1 MTLKQLYEAL
11 LVEMNKVEAP
21 SLLLPDFN
29 YLVNKAVLQY
39 INTRYNIYDA
49 NQQSTDDLRVLK
61 ATTILPVKKTDS
73 AYGTTD
79 SETIKGLYG
88 ATYETNLPSDYLHM
102 LNCVCIFKVKEQ
114 KDCWDAGDLW
124 NCGATRLTSDMWPL
138 VINNFYMRPS
148 YRRPYYFIHNVNKS
162 VELPTN
168 SYVKAAE
175 GEKGLG
181 TGTDTPSGSYSYDT
195 NSNLSRSIKIG
206 EKEESLVERNIGH
219 RFGNASTVRCEI
231 RYGKDDSI
239 FQLQSIH
246 IDYLKSPQHLRL
258 TQTQLDST
266 RDTSQMMEFPD
277 YVCQEIINGLVKL
290 VMENSSDPRLQTNIP
305 VNQTIAPPA
314 QLQSQQQ
321 TKK

>member
-39 INTRYNIYDA
+39 INTKYNIYDA
-49 NQQSTDDLRVLK
+49 NQQTTDDLRVLK
-61 ATTILPVKKTDS
+61 ATAILPVKKATSVYGDVGSEVTDS
-73 AYGTTD
+73 
-79 SETIKGLYG
+79 LYG
-88 ATYETNLPSDYLHM
+88 ATYEVDLPDDYLHM
-102 LNCVCIFKVKEQ
+102 LNCVCIFKVNEQ
-114 KDCWDAGDLW
+114 KDCWDAGNYW
-124 NCGATRLTSDMWPL
+124 EQGATRLTSDMWPL
-138 VINNFYMRPS
+138 VINNLYMRPS

-162 VELPTN
+162 TELPTN
-168 SYVKAAE
+168 SYTSDTS
-175 GEKGLG
+175 LG
-181 TGTDTPSGSYSYDT
+181 TGTDTPSGNYNYET
-195 NSNLSRSIKIG
+195 NPNLSRSIKIG
-206 EKEESLVERNIGH
+206 NKQESLVERNIGH
-219 RFGNASTVRCEI
+219 RYGNASTVRCEI
-231 RYGKDDSI
+231 RYGKDDRV
-239 FQLQSIH
+239 FQLQYVH

-314 QLQSQQQ
+314 QLQSQQ

>member
-49 NQQSTDDLRVLK
+49 NQQTTDDLRVLK
-61 ATTILPVKKTDS
+61 ATAILPVKKADS

-79 SETIKGLYG
+79 SEIVKGLYG
-88 ATYETNLPSDYLHM
+88 ATYEVDLPDDYLHM
-102 LNCVCIFKVKEQ
+102 LNCICIFKVNEQ

-162 VELPTN
+162 TDLPTN
-168 SYVKAAE
+168 SYTSDDS
-175 GEKGLG
+175 LG
-181 TGTDTPSGSYSYDT
+181 AGTDASVNYNYES
-195 NSNLSRSIKIG
+195 NSNLARSIKIG
-206 EKEESLVERNIGH
+206 NKQESLVEKNIGH

-231 RYGKDDSI
+231 RYGKDDSV
-239 FQLQSIH
+239 FQLKSIH

>member
-1 MTLKQLYEAL
+1 M
-11 LVEMNKVEAP
+11 P
-21 SLLLPDFN
+21 
-29 YLVNKAVLQY
+29 
-39 INTRYNIYDA
+39 I
-49 NQQSTDDLRVLK
+49 
-61 ATTILPVKKTDS
+61 
-73 AYGTTD
+73 
-79 SETIKGLYG
+79 
-88 ATYETNLPSDYLHM
+88 DYLHM
-102 LNCVCIFKVKEQ
+102 LNCVCIFKVSEQ

-148 YRRPYYFIHNVNKS
+148 YRRPYYFIHNVNTS

-168 SYVKAAE
+168 SYVPND
-175 GEKGLG
+175 GLG
-181 TGTDTPSGSYSYDT
+181 TGTDAPSRDYNYQD
-195 NSNLSRSIKIG
+195 NPNLSRSIKIG
-206 EKEESLVERNIGH
+206 EKSESLVEKNIGR

-231 RYGKDDSI
+231 RYGKDNSV
-239 FQLQSIH
+239 FELQSIH

>member
-1 MTLKQLYEAL
+1 
-11 LVEMNKVEAP
+11 MNKVEAP
-21 SLLLPDFN
+21 SILLPDFN

-49 NQQSTDDLRVLK
+49 NQQTTDDLRVLK
-61 ATTILPVKKTDS
+61 ATTILPVTKVDN
-73 AYGTTD
+73 YGEN
-79 SETIKGLYG
+79 SEVLKGLYG
-88 ATYETNLPSDYLHM
+88 AVYEVYLPEDYLHM
-102 LNCVCIFKVKEQ
+102 LNCVCIFKVNEQ

-124 NCGATRLTSDMWPL
+124 NCGAQRLTSDMWPL

-148 YRRPYYFIHNVNKS
+148 YRKPYYFIHNVNES
-162 VELPTN
+162 ETLPTN
-168 SYVKAAE
+168 PYTPGDS
-175 GEKGLG
+175 LG
-181 TGTDTPSGSYSYDT
+181 TGTDMRDGGYDYT
-195 NSNLSRSIKIG
+195 DNSNLSRTIKIG
-206 EKEESLVERNIGH
+206 NTDESLVERNIGH
-219 RFGNASTVRCEI
+219 RFGNASGVRCEI
-231 RYGKDDSI
+231 RYGKDDSV
-239 FQLQSIH
+239 FTLQAVH

-314 QLQSQQQ
+314 QLSQPQQ
-321 TKK
+321 NNNRKS

>member
-1 MTLKQLYEAL
+1 MTLKQVYEAL

-49 NQQSTDDLRVLK
+49 NQQTTDDLRVLK
-61 ATTILPVKKTDS
+61 ATAILPVKKADL
-73 AYGTTD
+73 AYGTAD

-88 ATYETNLPSDYLHM
+88 ATYETELPPDYLHM

-231 RYGKDDSI
+231 RYGKDDPI

-266 RDTSQMMEFPD
+266 KDTSQMMEFPD
-277 YVCQEIINGLVKL
+277 YVCQVIINGLVKL

>member
-61 ATTILPVKKTDS
+61 ATAILPVKKTES
-73 AYGTTD
+73 AYGTAD

-88 ATYETNLPSDYLHM
+88 ATYETELPSDYLHM

-148 YRRPYYFIHNVNKS
+148 YRKPYYFIHNVNKS
-162 VELPTN
+162 VSLPTN
-168 SYVKAAE
+168 SYVK
-175 GEKGLG
+175 GDNLG
-181 TGTDTPSGSYSYDT
+181 TGTDTPAGDYNYDT

-206 EKEESLVERNIGH
+206 EKQESLVERNIGH
-219 RFGNASTVRCEI
+219 RFGNATAVRCEI

-239 FQLQSIH
+239 FQLQGIH

>member
-1 MTLKQLYEAL
+1 
-11 LVEMNKVEAP
+11 MNKVEAP

-49 NQQSTDDLRVLK
+49 NQQTTDDLRVLK
-61 ATTILPVKKTDS
+61 ATALLSVKMADYGEDNSS
-73 AYGTTD
+73 A
-79 SETIKGLYG
+79 IKGLYG
-88 ATYETNLPSDYLHM
+88 ATYEVDLPEDYLHI
-102 LNCVCIFKVKEQ
+102 LNCVCIFQVNEQ
-114 KDCWDAGDLW
+114 KDCWDKGDLW
-124 NCGATRLTSDMWPL
+124 NCGAQRLTSDMWPL

-148 YRRPYYFIHNVNKS
+148 YRRPYYFIHNVNTS
-162 VELPTN
+162 VNLPTN
-168 SYVKAAE
+168 PYQPGTS
-175 GEKGLG
+175 LG
-181 TGTDTPSGSYSYDT
+181 SGTDMRSGTYSAED
-195 NSNLSRSIKIG
+195 NSNLSRTIKIG
-206 EKEESLVERNIGH
+206 NSSESLVEKNIGH
-219 RFGNASTVRCEI
+219 RFGNASKVRMEV
-231 RYGKDDSI
+231 RYGKDNSV
-239 FQLQSIH
+239 FQLINVH

-314 QLQSQQQ
+314 QLQSQQPN
-321 TKK
+321 KK

>member
-1 MTLKQLYEAL
+1 MTLKQVYEAL

-39 INTRYNIYDA
+39 INTKYNIYDA
-49 NQQSTDDLRVLK
+49 NQQTTDDLRVLK
-61 ATTILPVKKTDS
+61 ATAILPVKKADL

-88 ATYETNLPSDYLHM
+88 ATYETELPPDYLHM
-102 LNCVCIFKVKEQ
+102 LNCVCIFKVNEQ
-114 KDCWDAGDLW
+114 KDCWDKGDLW

-168 SYVKAAE
+168 SYKAAE
-175 GEKGLG
+175 GEEGLG
-181 TGTDTPSGSYSYDT
+181 TGTDTPSGDYKYKS
-195 NSNLSRSIKIG
+195 NPNLSRSIKIG
-206 EKEESLVERNIGH
+206 EKSEDLVEKNIGH

-231 RYGKDDSI
+231 RYGKDDSV
-239 FQLQSIH
+239 FKLQSIH

-266 RDTSQMMEFPD
+266 KDTSQMMEFPD

>member
-49 NQQSTDDLRVLK
+49 NQQTTDDLRVLK
-61 ATTILPVKKTDS
+61 ATAILPVNKATSVYGDVGSEVTDS
-73 AYGTTD
+73 
-79 SETIKGLYG
+79 LYG
-88 ATYETNLPSDYLHM
+88 ATYEVDLPDDYLHM
-102 LNCVCIFKVKEQ
+102 LNCVCIFKVNEQ
-114 KDCWDAGDLW
+114 KDCWDAGNYW
-124 NCGATRLTSDMWPL
+124 EQGATRLTSDMWPL
-138 VINNFYMRPS
+138 VINNLYMRPS

-162 VELPTN
+162 TELPTN
-168 SYVKAAE
+168 SYTSDTS
-175 GEKGLG
+175 LG
-181 TGTDTPSGSYSYDT
+181 TGTDTPSGDYNYKT
-195 NSNLSRSIKIG
+195 NPNLSRSIKIG
-206 EKEESLVERNIGH
+206 NKQEDLVERNIGH
-219 RFGNASTVRCEI
+219 RYGNASTVRCEI
-231 RYGKDDSI
+231 RYGKDDRV
-239 FQLQSIH
+239 FQLQYVH

>member
-49 NQQSTDDLRVLK
+49 NQQTTDDLRVLK
-61 ATTILPVKKTDS
+61 ATAILPVKKATSVYGNVGSEVTDS
-73 AYGTTD
+73 
-79 SETIKGLYG
+79 LYG
-88 ATYETNLPSDYLHM
+88 ATYEVDLPDDYLHM
-102 LNCVCIFKVKEQ
+102 LNCVCIFKVSEQ
-114 KDCWDAGDLW
+114 KDCWDAGNYW
-124 NCGATRLTSDMWPL
+124 EQGATRLTSDMWPL
-138 VINNFYMRPS
+138 VINNLYMRPS

-162 VELPTN
+162 TELPTN
-168 SYVKAAE
+168 SYTSDTS
-175 GEKGLG
+175 LG
-181 TGTDTPSGSYSYDT
+181 TGTDTPSGDYNYKT
-195 NSNLSRSIKIG
+195 NPNLSRSIKIG
-206 EKEESLVERNIGH
+206 NKQEDLVERNIGH
-219 RFGNASTVRCEI
+219 RYGNASTVRCEI
-231 RYGKDDSI
+231 RYGKDDRV
-239 FQLQSIH
+239 FQLQYVH

>member
-39 INTRYNIYDA
+39 INTKYNIYDA
-49 NQQSTDDLRVLK
+49 NQQTTDDLRVLK
-61 ATTILPVKKTDS
+61 ATAILPVKKADS

-79 SETIKGLYG
+79 SETVKGLYG
-88 ATYETNLPSDYLHM
+88 ATYEVDLPDDYLHM
-102 LNCVCIFKVKEQ
+102 LNCICIFKVNEQ

-162 VELPTN
+162 TDLPTN
-168 SYVKAAE
+168 SYTSDDS
-175 GEKGLG
+175 LG
-181 TGTDTPSGSYSYDT
+181 AGTDASVNYNYKS
-195 NSNLSRSIKIG
+195 NSNLARSIKIG
-206 EKEESLVERNIGH
+206 NKQESLVEKNIGH

-231 RYGKDDSI
+231 RYGKDDSV
-239 FQLQSIH
+239 FQLKSIH

>member
-1 MTLKQLYEAL
+1 MTLKQVYEAL

-49 NQQSTDDLRVLK
+49 NQQTTDDLRVLK
-61 ATTILPVKKTDS
+61 ATAILPVKKTKS
-73 AYGTTD
+73 AYGTAD

-88 ATYETNLPSDYLHM
+88 ATYETELPPDYLHM
-102 LNCVCIFKVKEQ
+102 LNCVCIFKVNEQ
-114 KDCWDAGDLW
+114 KDCWDKGDLW

-168 SYVKAAE
+168 SYEAAE

-181 TGTDTPSGSYSYDT
+181 TGTDAPSKDYNYQD
-195 NSNLSRSIKIG
+195 NPNLSRSIKIG
-206 EKEESLVERNIGH
+206 EKSESLVEKNIGR

-231 RYGKDDSI
+231 RYGKDNSV
-239 FQLQSIH
+239 FELQSIH

>member
-49 NQQSTDDLRVLK
+49 NQQTTDDLRVLK
-61 ATTILPVKKTDS
+61 ATAILPVKKATSVYGDVGSKVTDS
-73 AYGTTD
+73 
-79 SETIKGLYG
+79 LYG
-88 ATYETNLPSDYLHM
+88 ATYEVDLPDDYLHM
-102 LNCVCIFKVKEQ
+102 LNCVCIFKVNEQ
-114 KDCWDAGDLW
+114 KDCWDAGNYW
-124 NCGATRLTSDMWPL
+124 EQGATRLTSDMWPL
-138 VINNFYMRPS
+138 VINNLYMRPS

-162 VELPTN
+162 TELPTN
-168 SYVKAAE
+168 SYE
-175 GEKGLG
+175 PDTSLGTSLG
-181 TGTDTPSGSYSYDT
+181 TGTDTPSGDYNYKT
-195 NSNLSRSIKIG
+195 NPNLSRSIKIG
-206 EKEESLVERNIGH
+206 NKQEDLVERNIGH

-231 RYGKDDSI
+231 RYGKDDRV
-239 FQLQSIH
+239 FQLQYVH

>member
-1 MTLKQLYEAL
+1 MTLKQVYEAL

-49 NQQSTDDLRVLK
+49 NQQTTDDLRVLK
-61 ATTILPVKKTDS
+61 ATAILPVKKADS
-73 AYGTTD
+73 AYGAAD

-88 ATYETNLPSDYLHM
+88 ATYETELPPDYLHM
-102 LNCVCIFKVKEQ
+102 LNCVCIFKVNEQ

-148 YRRPYYFIHNVNKS
+148 YRRPYYFIHNVNNS

-168 SYVKAAE
+168 SYVSND
-175 GEKGLG
+175 GLG
-181 TGTDTPSGSYSYDT
+181 TGTDTPSGDYNYRD
-195 NSNLSRSIKIG
+195 NPNLSRSIKIG
-206 EKEESLVERNIGH
+206 ERSESLVKKNIGR

-231 RYGKDDSI
+231 RYGKDDSV
-239 FQLQSIH
+239 FKLQSIH

-266 RDTSQMMEFPD
+266 KDTSQMMEFPD
-277 YVCQEIINGLVKL
+277 YVCQEIINELVKL

>member
-1 MTLKQLYEAL
+1 MTLKQVYEAL

-39 INTRYNIYDA
+39 INTRYNIYDV
-49 NQQSTDDLRVLK
+49 NQQTTDDLRVLK
-61 ATTILPVKKTDS
+61 ATAILPVKKAES
-73 AYGTTD
+73 AYGTAD

-88 ATYETNLPSDYLHM
+88 ATYETELPPDYLHM
-102 LNCVCIFKVKEQ
+102 LNCVCIFKVTEQ

-168 SYVKAAE
+168 SYVKDIE
-175 GEKGLG
+175 GEEGLG
-181 TGTDTPSGSYSYDT
+181 TGTDAPSKDYNYRD
-195 NSNLSRSIKIG
+195 NPNLSRSIKIG
-206 EKEESLVERNIGH
+206 EKSESLVEKNIGR

-231 RYGKDDSI
+231 RYGKDNSV
-239 FQLQSIH
+239 FELQSIH

>member
-1 MTLKQLYEAL
+1 MTLKQVYEAL

-49 NQQSTDDLRVLK
+49 NQQTTDDLRVLK
-61 ATTILPVKKTDS
+61 ATAILPVKKADS

-79 SETIKGLYG
+79 SAQIKGLYG
-88 ATYETNLPSDYLHM
+88 ATYETELPPDYLHM
-102 LNCVCIFKVKEQ
+102 LNCVCIFKVNEQ

-148 YRRPYYFIHNVNKS
+148 YRRPYYFIHNVNTS

-168 SYVKAAE
+168 SYEAAE

-181 TGTDTPSGSYSYDT
+181 TGTDAPSKDYNYQD
-195 NSNLSRSIKIG
+195 NPNLSRSIKIG
-206 EKEESLVERNIGH
+206 EKSESLVEKNIGR

-231 RYGKDDSI
+231 RYGKDDSV
-239 FQLQSIH
+239 FKLQSIH

-321 TKK
+321 QTKK

>member
-1 MTLKQLYEAL
+1 MTLKQVYEAL

-39 INTRYNIYDA
+39 INTKYNIYDA
-49 NQQSTDDLRVLK
+49 NQQTTDDLRVLK
-61 ATTILPVKKTDS
+61 ATAILPIKEADS
-73 AYGTTD
+73 AYGTAD
-79 SETIKGLYG
+79 SKTIKGLYG
-88 ATYETNLPSDYLHM
+88 ATYETELPPDYLHM
-102 LNCVCIFKVKEQ
+102 LNCVCIFKVNEQ

-168 SYVKAAE
+168 SYKAAE
-175 GEKGLG
+175 GEEGLG
-181 TGTDTPSGSYSYDT
+181 TGTDTPSGDYKYKS
-195 NSNLSRSIKIG
+195 NPNLSRSIKIG
-206 EKEESLVERNIGH
+206 EKSEDLVEKNIGH

-231 RYGKDDSI
+231 RYGKDNSV
-239 FQLQSIH
+239 FKLQSIH

-266 RDTSQMMEFPD
+266 KDTSQMMEFPD

>member
-1 MTLKQLYEAL
+1 MTLKQVYEAL

-49 NQQSTDDLRVLK
+49 NQQTTDDLRVLK
-61 ATTILPVKKTDS
+61 ATAILPVKKANL

-88 ATYETNLPSDYLHM
+88 ATYETELPPDYLHM
-102 LNCVCIFKVKEQ
+102 LNCVCIFKVSEQ

-168 SYVKAAE
+168 SYKSNDD
-175 GEKGLG
+175 LG
-181 TGTDTPSGSYSYDT
+181 TGTDTPSGDYNYQS
-195 NSNLSRSIKIG
+195 NPNLSRSIKIG
-206 EKEESLVERNIGH
+206 EKSESLVEKNIGR

-231 RYGKDDSI
+231 RYGKDDSV
-239 FQLQSIH
+239 FKLQSIH
-246 IDYLKSPQHLRL
+246 IDYLKSPQYLRL

>member
-49 NQQSTDDLRVLK
+49 NQQTTDDLRVLK
-61 ATTILPVKKTDS
+61 ATAILPVKKATSVYGDVGSEVTDS
-73 AYGTTD
+73 
-79 SETIKGLYG
+79 LYG
-88 ATYETNLPSDYLHM
+88 ATYEVDLPDDYLHM
-102 LNCVCIFKVKEQ
+102 LNCVCIFKVNEQ
-114 KDCWDAGDLW
+114 KDCWDAGNYW
-124 NCGATRLTSDMWPL
+124 EQGATRLTSDMWPL
-138 VINNFYMRPS
+138 VINNLYMRPS

-162 VELPTN
+162 NELPTN
-168 SYVKAAE
+168 SYE
-175 GEKGLG
+175 PDTSLGTSLG
-181 TGTDTPSGSYSYDT
+181 TGTDTPSGDYNYKT
-195 NSNLSRSIKIG
+195 NPNLSRSIKIG
-206 EKEESLVERNIGH
+206 NKQEDLVERNIGH

-231 RYGKDDSI
+231 RYGKDDRV
-239 FQLQSIH
+239 FQLQYVH

>member
-1 MTLKQLYEAL
+1 ML
-11 LVEMNKVEAP
+11 
-21 SLLLPDFN
+21 
-29 YLVNKAVLQY
+29 
-39 INTRYNIYDA
+39 
-49 NQQSTDDLRVLK
+49 
-61 ATTILPVKKTDS
+61 ATTTHSSK
-73 AYGTTD
+73 
-79 SETIKGLYG
+79 
-88 ATYETNLPSDYLHM
+88 LH
-102 LNCVCIFKVKEQ
+102 FKVNEQ

-168 SYVKAAE
+168 SYE
-175 GEKGLG
+175 PNDGLG
-181 TGTDTPSGSYSYDT
+181 TGTDTPSKDYNYRD
-195 NSNLSRSIKIG
+195 NPNLSRSIKIG
-206 EKEESLVERNIGH
+206 EKSESLVEKNIGR

-231 RYGKDDSI
+231 RYGKDDSV
-239 FQLQSIH
+239 FKLQSIH

-266 RDTSQMMEFPD
+266 KDTSQMMEFPD

>member
-1 MTLKQLYEAL
+1 MTLKQVYEAL

-49 NQQSTDDLRVLK
+49 NQQTTDDLRVLK
-61 ATTILPVKKTDS
+61 ATAILPVKKADS

-79 SETIKGLYG
+79 SAQIKGLYG
-88 ATYETNLPSDYLHM
+88 ATYETELPPDYLHM
-102 LNCVCIFKVKEQ
+102 LNCVCIFKVDEQ
-114 KDCWDAGDLW
+114 KDCWDKGDLW

-148 YRRPYYFIHNVNKS
+148 YRRPYYFIHNVNTS

-168 SYVKAAE
+168 SYEAAE

-181 TGTDTPSGSYSYDT
+181 TGTDAPSKDYNYQD
-195 NSNLSRSIKIG
+195 NPNLSRSIKIG
-206 EKEESLVERNIGH
+206 EKSESLVEKNIGR

-231 RYGKDDSI
+231 RYGKDDSV
-239 FQLQSIH
+239 FKLQSIH

-305 VNQTIAPPA
+305 VNQTIAPPT

>member
-1 MTLKQLYEAL
+1 MTLKQVYEAL

-39 INTRYNIYDA
+39 INTKYNIYDA
-49 NQQSTDDLRVLK
+49 NQQTTDDLRVLK
-61 ATTILPVKKTDS
+61 ATAILPVKEADS
-73 AYGTTD
+73 AYGTAD
-79 SETIKGLYG
+79 SKTIKGLYG
-88 ATYETNLPSDYLHM
+88 ATYETELPPDYLHM
-102 LNCVCIFKVKEQ
+102 LNCVCIFKVNEQ
-114 KDCWDAGDLW
+114 KDCWDKGDLW

-148 YRRPYYFIHNVNKS
+148 YRRPYYFIHNVNTS

-168 SYVKAAE
+168 SYKAAE
-175 GEKGLG
+175 GEEGLG
-181 TGTDTPSGSYSYDT
+181 TGTDTPSKDYNYRD
-195 NSNLSRSIKIG
+195 NPNLSRSIKIG
-206 EKEESLVERNIGH
+206 EKPESLVEKNIGR

-231 RYGKDDSI
+231 RYGKDNSV
-239 FQLQSIH
+239 FELQSIH

>member
-49 NQQSTDDLRVLK
+49 NQQTTDDLRVLK
-61 ATTILPVKKTDS
+61 ATAILPVKKATSVYGNVGSEVTDS
-73 AYGTTD
+73 
-79 SETIKGLYG
+79 LYG
-88 ATYETNLPSDYLHM
+88 ATYEVDLPDDYLHM
-102 LNCVCIFKVKEQ
+102 LNCVCIFKVNEP
-114 KDCWDAGDLW
+114 KDCWDAGNYW
-124 NCGATRLTSDMWPL
+124 EQGATRLTSDMWPL
-138 VINNFYMRPS
+138 VINNLYMRPS

-162 VELPTN
+162 TELPTN
-168 SYVKAAE
+168 SYTS
-175 GEKGLG
+175 GTSLG
-181 TGTDTPSGSYSYDT
+181 TGTDTPSGDYNYKT
-195 NSNLSRSIKIG
+195 NPNLSRSIKIG
-206 EKEESLVERNIGH
+206 NKQEDLVERNIGH
-219 RFGNASTVRCEI
+219 RYGNASTVRCEI
-231 RYGKDDSI
+231 RYGKDDRV
-239 FQLQSIH
+239 FQLQYVH

>member
-1 MTLKQLYEAL
+1 M
-11 LVEMNKVEAP
+11 P
-21 SLLLPDFN
+21 
-29 YLVNKAVLQY
+29 
-39 INTRYNIYDA
+39 I
-49 NQQSTDDLRVLK
+49 
-61 ATTILPVKKTDS
+61 
-73 AYGTTD
+73 
-79 SETIKGLYG
+79 
-88 ATYETNLPSDYLHM
+88 DYLHM
-102 LNCVCIFKVKEQ
+102 LNCVCIFTVNEQ

-148 YRRPYYFIHNVNKS
+148 YRRPYYFIHNVNTS

-168 SYVKAAE
+168 SYVPND
-175 GEKGLG
+175 GLG
-181 TGTDTPSGSYSYDT
+181 TGTDAPSRDYNYQD
-195 NSNLSRSIKIG
+195 NPNLSRSIKIG
-206 EKEESLVERNIGH
+206 EKSESLVEKNIGR

-231 RYGKDDSI
+231 RYGKDNSV
-239 FQLQSIH
+239 FELQSIH

>member
-1 MTLKQLYEAL
+1 MTLKQVYEAL

-39 INTRYNIYDA
+39 INTRYNIYDV
-49 NQQSTDDLRVLK
+49 NQQTTDDLRVLK
-61 ATTILPVKKTDS
+61 ATAILPVKKAES
-73 AYGTTD
+73 AYGTAD

-88 ATYETNLPSDYLHM
+88 ATYETELPPDYLHM
-102 LNCVCIFKVKEQ
+102 LNCVCIFKVNEQ

-148 YRRPYYFIHNVNKS
+148 YRRPYYFIHNVNTS

-168 SYVKAAE
+168 SYVKAKE

-181 TGTDTPSGSYSYDT
+181 TGTDAPSKDYNYQD
-195 NSNLSRSIKIG
+195 NPNLSRSIKIG
-206 EKEESLVERNIGH
+206 ERSESLVEKNIGR

-231 RYGKDDSI
+231 RYGKDDSV
-239 FQLQSIH
+239 FKLQSIH

-266 RDTSQMMEFPD
+266 KDTSQMMEFPD

>member
-1 MTLKQLYEAL
+1 MTLKQVYEAL

-49 NQQSTDDLRVLK
+49 NQQTTDDLRVLK
-61 ATTILPVKKTDS
+61 ATAILPVKKTNS

-88 ATYETNLPSDYLHM
+88 ATYETELPPDYLHM
-102 LNCVCIFKVKEQ
+102 LNCVCIFKVSEQ

-168 SYVKAAE
+168 SYVKDIE
-175 GEKGLG
+175 GEEGLG
-181 TGTDTPSGSYSYDT
+181 TGTDAPSRDYNYQD
-195 NSNLSRSIKIG
+195 NPNLSRSIKIG
-206 EKEESLVERNIGH
+206 EKSESLVEKNIGR

-231 RYGKDDSI
+231 RYGKDDSV
-239 FQLQSIH
+239 FKLQSIH

-266 RDTSQMMEFPD
+266 KDTSQMMEFPD

>member
-49 NQQSTDDLRVLK
+49 NQQTTDDLRVLK
-61 ATTILPVKKTDS
+61 ATAILPVKKATSVYGDVGSKVTDS
-73 AYGTTD
+73 
-79 SETIKGLYG
+79 LYG
-88 ATYETNLPSDYLHM
+88 ATYEVDLPDDYLHM
-102 LNCVCIFKVKEQ
+102 LNCVCIFKVNEQ
-114 KDCWDAGDLW
+114 KDCWDAGNYW
-124 NCGATRLTSDMWPL
+124 EQGATRLTSDMWPL
-138 VINNFYMRPS
+138 VINNLYMRPS

-162 VELPTN
+162 TELPTN
-168 SYVKAAE
+168 SYTSDTS
-175 GEKGLG
+175 LG
-181 TGTDTPSGSYSYDT
+181 TGTDTPSGDYNYKT
-195 NSNLSRSIKIG
+195 NPNLSRSIKIG
-206 EKEESLVERNIGH
+206 NKQEDLVERNIGH

-231 RYGKDDSI
+231 RYGKDDRV
-239 FQLQSIH
+239 FQLQYVH